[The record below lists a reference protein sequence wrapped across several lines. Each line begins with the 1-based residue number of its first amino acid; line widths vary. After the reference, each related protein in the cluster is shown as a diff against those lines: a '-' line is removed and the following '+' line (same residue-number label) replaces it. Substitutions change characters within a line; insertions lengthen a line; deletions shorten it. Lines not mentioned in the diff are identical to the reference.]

1 MEAETGID
9 LEEIVIELR
18 RRLKENRC
26 KRVADWVEIE
36 MRQQADVCAN
46 VGIWTATSCD
56 VANRCHGIADWSGT
70 VVNVIVRFVIDR
82 LGFDDGSDEAVAS
95 VHMEHGVRDHIHV
108 GTCVSEEIT

>member
-36 MRQQADVCAN
+36 MR
-46 VGIWTATSCD
+46 
-56 VANRCHGIADWSGT
+56 
-70 VVNVIVRFVIDR
+70 
-82 LGFDDGSDEAVAS
+82 
-95 VHMEHGVRDHIHV
+95 
-108 GTCVSEEIT
+108 